1 MLSIIKKILHEIG
14 DFVLLNNIKLRENNS
29 FKDQKHIVNN
39 AVKKLV
45 LTNTIVYASVILSY
59 FFIKNKDN
67 LYYVF
72 VNSTAVLY
80 GVFYLMV
87 ILYLVNS
94 RNTDHLRYP
103 CNRAE
108 CSIGIVNYHKRITN
122 LVKASKYINMFSIIL
137 LVVALIVI

>member
-1 MLSIIKKILHEIG
+1 MVSAIKKIFHDIS
-14 DFVLLNNIKLRENNS
+14 DIVLLNNVKFRENNN
-29 FKDQKHIVNN
+29 FKNQKHIVNN
-39 AVKKLV
+39 AVKKLM
-45 LTNTIVYASVILSY
+45 LINTIVYIAVMLSY
-59 FFIKNKDN
+59 FFIKNKDS

-72 VNSTAVLY
+72 INSTAILY

-108 CSIGIVNYHKRITN
+108 CSIGIVNYHKRIIN
-122 LVKASKYINMFSIIL
+122 LVKASKYINIFSVVL
-137 LVVALIVI
+137 LVIALVII

>member
-1 MLSIIKKILHEIG
+1 MVSIIKKLLHNIG
-14 DFVLLNNIKLRENNS
+14 DIILLNNFKFRENNN
-29 FKDQKHIVNN
+29 FKNQKHVINN

-45 LTNTIVYASVILSY
+45 LTNTIVYASVMLSY

-67 LYYVF
+67 LYFIF
-72 VNSTAVLY
+72 VNSAFVLY
-80 GVFYLMV
+80 GVFYV
-87 ILYLVNS
+87 AIILYLLTA

-122 LVKASKYINMFSIIL
+122 LVKASKHINIFCIL
-137 LVVALIVI
+137 LLAIALIVI

>member
-1 MLSIIKKILHEIG
+1 MVSIIKKLLHNIG
-14 DFVLLNNIKLRENNS
+14 DIILLNNVKFRENNN
-29 FKDQKHIVNN
+29 FKNQKHVINN

-45 LTNTIVYASVILSY
+45 LTNTIVYASVMLSY

-72 VNSTAVLY
+72 VNSAFILY
-80 GVFYLMV
+80 GVFYV
-87 ILYLVNS
+87 ATILYLLTA

-122 LVKASKYINMFSIIL
+122 LVKASKYINIFSIVL
-137 LVVALIVI
+137 LIVALIVI

>member
-1 MLSIIKKILHEIG
+1 MVSAIKKIFHDIS
-14 DFVLLNNIKLRENNS
+14 DIVLLNNVKFRENNN
-29 FKDQKHIVNN
+29 FKNQKHIVNN
-39 AVKKLV
+39 AVKKLM
-45 LTNTIVYASVILSY
+45 LINTIVYIAVILSY
-59 FFIKNKDN
+59 FFIKNKDS

-72 VNSTAVLY
+72 INSTAILY

-108 CSIGIVNYHKRITN
+108 CSIGIVNYHKRIIN
-122 LVKASKYINMFSIIL
+122 LVKASKYINIFSVVL
-137 LVVALIVI
+137 LVIALVII

>member
-1 MLSIIKKILHEIG
+1 MVSIIKKLLHNIG
-14 DFVLLNNIKLRENNS
+14 DIILLNNVKFRENNN
-29 FKDQKHIVNN
+29 FKNQKHVINN

-45 LTNTIVYASVILSY
+45 LTNTIVYASVMLSY

-80 GVFYLMV
+80 GVFYV
-87 ILYLVNS
+87 ATILYLLTA

-122 LVKASKYINMFSIIL
+122 LVKASKYINIFSIVL
-137 LVVALIVI
+137 LIVALIVI

>member
-1 MLSIIKKILHEIG
+1 MVSIIKKLLHNIG
-14 DFVLLNNIKLRENNS
+14 DIILLNNVKFRENNN
-29 FKDQKHIVNN
+29 FKNQKHVINN

-45 LTNTIVYASVILSY
+45 LTNTIVYASVMSSY

-122 LVKASKYINMFSIIL
+122 LVKASKYINMFSIVL